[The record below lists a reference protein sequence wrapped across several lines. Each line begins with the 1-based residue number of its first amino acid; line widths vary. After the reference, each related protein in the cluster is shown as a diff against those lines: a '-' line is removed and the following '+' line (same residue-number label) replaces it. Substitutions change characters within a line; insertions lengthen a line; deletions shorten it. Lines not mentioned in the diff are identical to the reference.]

1 MGKTSK
7 AQQAAEMKKYQEAR
21 RREAM
26 EKQKK
31 QNRLMWQIVICVVAL
46 ILIAVIVPIA
56 ISTIQENKRRQEES
70 RIAPKMDE
78 LNMKL
83 VEIDQC
89 TETKDVTDHVLL
101 NVSYTD
107 KDGVKQTG
115 DIVIRLFAEVAP
127 KTVANFQNLVKSG
140 FYDGLTFHR
149 VVSGFM
155 IQGGDPEGTGAG
167 SSTPIKGEMTNNG
180 FENNLSHVRGVISMA
195 RRGDSYD
202 SGSCQFFI
210 MHQNNPGLDGGYAS
224 FGIVVY
230 GMETVDGI
238 AATEVMVDPNY
249 TGTVTEDTEVSTP
262 IYPVTINSATFVKIS
277 E

>member
-7 AQQAAEMKKYQEAR
+7 AQQAAEMRKYQEAR
-21 RREAM
+21 RREEM

-31 QNRLMWQIVICVVAL
+31 QNRLMWQIIISAVAL

-56 ISTIQENKRRQEES
+56 ITTIQNNQRNQEAS

-78 LNMKL
+78 LNMKN
-83 VEIDQC
+83 VAIDDC
-89 TETKDVTDHVLL
+89 SETKDVTDHVLL

-107 KDGVKQTG
+107 KNGVKQTG

-127 KTVANFQNLVKSG
+127 KTVDNFQKLVKSG

-149 VVSGFM
+149 VMSGFM
-155 IQGGDPEGTGAG
+155 IQGGDPEGTGSG
-167 SSTPIKGEMTNNG
+167 SSTPIKGEMTGNG

-210 MHQNNPGLDGGYAS
+210 MHQNNPGLDGEYAS

-238 AATEVMVDPNY
+238 AAIEVMVDPNY
-249 TGTVTEDTEVSTP
+249 TGTVTERTEVATP
-262 IYPVTINSATFVKIS
+262 VHPVTINYATFVKIA